1 MYNFPLERTLKKIIT
16 TITLQTFL
24 LCSMVHVY
32 FLDNYMYVSFTR
44 LFKSINKKVSCIL
57 WNKPKIKL
65 GTLFCEHNSLHRW
78 NLFPKTKKMQHSP
91 PLTHL
96 ETIKSHTFVKRFC
109 IPVPVLALVSINK
122 QFVRCALASPSSFVT
137 VRFDVRSDLLP
148 GMEHRAAPCP
158 QEEVCFRH
166 GNIREGRTSWFQG
179 LKKCGKT
186 KKRRSKKMQSFH
198 LFLEKCPI
206 SRRKNKHFICTLPA
220 KCFFNKKSVIHLK
233 LLTRSGDVFFCI
245 FS

>member
-1 MYNFPLERTLKKIIT
+1 
-16 TITLQTFL
+16 
-24 LCSMVHVY
+24 
-32 FLDNYMYVSFTR
+32 
-44 LFKSINKKVSCIL
+44 
-57 WNKPKIKL
+57 
-65 GTLFCEHNSLHRW
+65 
-78 NLFPKTKKMQHSP
+78 MQHSP

-166 GNIREGRTSWFQG
+166 GNIREGRTSLFQG
-179 LKKCGKT
+179 LKKRGKT
-186 KKRRSKKMQSFH
+186 KKRHSKKMQSFH

-206 SRRKNKHFICTLPA
+206 SRRKNKHFIYQCIHQ
-220 KCFFNKKSVIHLK
+220 KKA
-233 LLTRSGDVFFCI
+233 R
-245 FS
+245 FSFGNQQNVSSTKKV

>member
-1 MYNFPLERTLKKIIT
+1 
-16 TITLQTFL
+16 
-24 LCSMVHVY
+24 
-32 FLDNYMYVSFTR
+32 
-44 LFKSINKKVSCIL
+44 
-57 WNKPKIKL
+57 
-65 GTLFCEHNSLHRW
+65 
-78 NLFPKTKKMQHSP
+78 MQHSP

-166 GNIREGRTSWFQG
+166 GNIREGRTSLFQG
-179 LKKCGKT
+179 LKKRGKT
-186 KKRRSKKMQSFH
+186 KKRHSKKMQSFH

-206 SRRKNKHFICTLPA
+206 SRRKNKHFIYQCIHQKKQGFHLETSKMFLQQK
-220 KCFFNKKSVIHLK
+220 KCNTFETAHQKRRCLLLHLFLKKSSFQKKYVLRTTDPSSKITLK
-233 LLTRSGDVFFCI
+233 KHHNEKMTQVWAYE
-245 FS
+245 